1 MIHVSQPSIG
11 SAEIDLVN
19 EALRSNQITSGPM
32 VRRFEAEFARLHGVP
47 HAVACTSG
55 TTALHL
61 ALVALGVGPG
71 DEVLV
76 PDLTYV
82 ATANAVAYAGAR
94 VRLVDIDRETG
105 CFDMEDLARSIT
117 RMTRAVVPVHLYGTP
132 VDMDDLGTV
141 LSQARR
147 HSSAGRI
154 HVVEDAAEGLG
165 GFYMQA
171 KLGAIGD
178 AGCFSF
184 YGNKIIT
191 TGEGG
196 MVITDNGRLAE
207 RLRFLRS
214 MATNAN
220 PRYFHSELGFNYRMT
235 DLQAAVGLG
244 QLTHFDEM
252 LASRM
257 TICDRYSRALLGRS
271 WQPGH
276 APWLFTFLLP
286 EGCSRD
292 VFMARL
298 LDRGIETR
306 PAFVPLHRMPMYAG
320 RDADYPGAVFFG
332 ERGVSLPTYPEMST
346 SEVDSICDAVW
357 TVLRSA

>member
-1 MIHVSQPSIG
+1 MIHVSQPCIG
-11 SAEIDLVN
+11 PVETDLVN
-19 EALRSNQITSGPM
+19 EVLRSNQLTSGPM
-32 VRRFEAEFARLHGVP
+32 VRRFEQEFARLQGVP
-47 HAVACTSG
+47 HAVTCTSG

-82 ATANAVAYAGAR
+82 STANAVAYAGAR

-105 CFDMEDLARSIT
+105 CFDMNDLSRKIT
-117 RMTRAVVPVHLYGTP
+117 RMTRAVVPVHLYGVP

-165 GFYMQA
+165 GFYLQA

-196 MVITDNGRLAE
+196 MVVTHDGRLAE
-207 RLRFLRS
+207 RLRFLRG
-214 MATNAN
+214 MATKAN

-244 QLTHFDEM
+244 QLTHFNEI

-257 TICDRYSRALLGRS
+257 AICDRYSRRLLAQPWR
-271 WQPGH
+271 PGH

-286 EGCSRD
+286 EGCSRE

-306 PAFVPLHRMPMYAG
+306 PAFVPLHRMPMYTG
-320 RDADYPGAVFFG
+320 IDADYPGAVFFG
-332 ERGVSLPTYPEMST
+332 DRGVSLPTHPGLT
-346 SEVDSICDAVW
+346 IADVDFICDAVW
-357 TVLRSA
+357 KVMTS

>member
-32 VRRFEAEFARLHGVP
+32 VRRFEEEFARLNDVP

-82 ATANAVAYAGAR
+82 STANAVAYTGAR
-94 VRLVDIDRETG
+94 VRLVDTDPETG
-105 CFDMEDLARSIT
+105 CLDMNDLASKVT
-117 RMTRAVVPVHLYGTP
+117 RLTRAVVPVHLYGVP
-132 VDMDDLGTV
+132 VDMDALGTV
-141 LSQARR
+141 LSRARR

-165 GFYMQA
+165 GFYLQA

-196 MVITDNGRLAE
+196 MVVTHDGRLAE
-207 RLRFLRS
+207 RLRFLRG

-244 QLTHFDEM
+244 QLTHFDGM
-252 LASRM
+252 LSSRLA
-257 TICDRYSRALLGRS
+257 ICDRYSRTLLGRS
-271 WQPGH
+271 WPTGH

-286 EGCSRD
+286 DGCQRD
-292 VFMARL
+292 VVMARL
-298 LDRGIETR
+298 LDCGIETR

-320 RDADYPGAVFFG
+320 RDTEYPGAVSFG
-332 ERGVSLPTYPEMST
+332 DLGVSLPTYPEMSI
-346 SEVDSICDAVW
+346 SQVDFICDAVCD
-357 TVLRSA
+357 LF